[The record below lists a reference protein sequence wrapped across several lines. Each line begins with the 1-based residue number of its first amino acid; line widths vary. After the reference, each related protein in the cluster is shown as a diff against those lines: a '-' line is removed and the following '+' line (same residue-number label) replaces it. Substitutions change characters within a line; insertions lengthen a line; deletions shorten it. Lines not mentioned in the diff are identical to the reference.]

1 MRPSSKSRF
10 LGFVLF
16 ATSVSLF
23 AQAPVSNRK
32 FQVIEIRG
40 TPHERGL
47 QHGKLLRASIRRA
60 VDAWK
65 EDLRGTYGADP
76 DVFIKKFLAT
86 TDYVPAI
93 EKWTPDLLQ
102 EVRGIAEG
110 AGVDFS
116 TMLVYQLPDEYWVN
130 GSVASRDHCS
140 ALGVAATKDH
150 SSIVAQN
157 ADLEGFR
164 DGFQTI
170 LHITEPTGLEQ
181 FVLTAPGLIGFNG
194 MNSKGVGVTTNT
206 LTQLASRREGLPV
219 AFVVRGVLERVGFNE
234 ARAFLRAIRHASGQ
248 NYTLGGGG
256 RVACFEA
263 SANKVI
269 QIDPPNAG
277 AFVYHT
283 NHPVANEDYSG
294 FGILAM
300 ANADPTDSSHTRYDA
315 LRKRLSADPG
325 KGIIDMVQATLR
337 SRDSELY
344 PVCRPHRDNQHV
356 FTYASTIMVLDTK
369 PYLIAAPGP
378 PDQYEYSV
386 FRFAAKGNSSTRS
399 PVTAARRFRDGSSIV
414 PYGIAPGVGYNLRPA
429 TRADCRSGFL

>member
-1 MRPSSKSRF
+1 MRLSSKPIF

-16 ATSVSLF
+16 ATAVSLF
-23 AQAPVSNRK
+23 AQAPISNRK

-40 TPHERGL
+40 TPHERGV
-47 QHGKLLRASIRRA
+47 QHGKLLRESIRKA
-60 VDAWK
+60 VKAWK
-65 EDLRGTYGADP
+65 EDLRRTYQGDP
-76 DVFIKKFLAT
+76 DVFIKNFLAT

-93 EKWTPDLLQ
+93 KKWTPGLLQ

-110 AGVDFS
+110 AGVDFP

-130 GSVASRDHCS
+130 GAAASGGDPHRAPVLRVMGRNHCS
-140 ALGVAATKDH
+140 ALGVGATREH

-157 ADLEGFR
+157 MDVEGFR

-170 LHITEPTGLEQ
+170 LHITEPNGLEQ

-194 MNSKGVGVTTNT
+194 MNSQGVGVTTNT
-206 LTQLASRREGLPV
+206 LTQLANARQGLPV
-219 AFVVRGVLERVGFNE
+219 AFVVRGVLERASFKD
-234 ARAFLRAIRHASGQ
+234 AQSFLLSVRHASGQ

-263 SANKVI
+263 SANKVV

-277 AFVYHT
+277 SFLYHT
-283 NHPVANEDYSG
+283 NHPVANRDYSA
-294 FGILAM
+294 FGALAM
-300 ANADPTDSSHTRYDA
+300 AHADPADNSHTRYDA

-325 KGIIDMVQATLR
+325 KGILDTVQATLR
-337 SRDSELY
+337 SRDSELH
-344 PVCRPHRDNQHV
+344 PICRRHRDSQQV

-386 FRFAAKGNSSTRS
+386 FRFAAKGNSST
-399 PVTAARRFRDGSSIV
+399 I
-414 PYGIAPGVGYNLRPA
+414 
-429 TRADCRSGFL
+429 TRASGGR